1 MRKVSVLFFL
11 LPFFAN
17 AQLVQ
22 PHRFEKELNAYEDGY
37 EVMTAG
43 ENGVIVYR
51 SRNEYDK
58 KGGQLWEFV
67 MLDTTL
73 HVTWEKQL
81 YIEKDLM
88 YRGYDYSLGNFYF
101 LFQKYTGSS
110 KDLKLM
116 QMRAST
122 GDTLRY
128 TIKNLVPLELT
139 EFEVTDGAAILGG
152 YYNHEPVVIHFG
164 FNNAKTKV
172 LPGIF
177 GTKTE
182 LVQLKVDDNSITVL
196 VSSKTY
202 DKRNTLTIKKYD
214 VDGEYLNTFTLEPD
228 LDKGLIFGRIA
239 NTEGAN
245 DLIAGT
251 YGGKRSEYS
260 RGLFLGLVDK
270 ENKQSIEYFNYADFE
285 NFFNYMRA
293 KRKERVS
300 NRIDRKK
307 IKGKKI
313 KFNYRLLVHQI
324 IQQGDTYIMLGEAF
338 YPKYSSGSYYSNGY
352 SSVPYAGYGYGYGGY
367 GSNRYDYMPLNF
379 AGYRYTHAIVAGF
392 NSKGEMLWDNSF
404 EIEDVISF
412 SLEQFVHAS
421 ITDEGIVLLYLYD
434 NQVRSKII
442 EGAEV
447 VEGKRFDNLKLTFED
462 DKVSNYSSDKIGGL
476 EKWYG
481 NTYVAFGTQRI
492 KNLKDSG
499 VELNRRVFYVN
510 KVLYR

>member
-1 MRKVSVLFFL
+1 MRKIPFLIFL
-11 LPFFAN
+11 LPFFVN

-22 PHRFEKELNAYEDGY
+22 PQRFETELNVYEEGY
-37 EVMTAG
+37 EAMTAD
-43 ENGVIVYR
+43 ENGIIIYR
-51 SRNEYDK
+51 SKNEYDK

-73 HVTWEKQL
+73 SVAWEKQL
-81 YIEKDLM
+81 YIERDLI
-88 YRGYDYSLGNFYF
+88 YKGYDYSMGSFYF
-101 LFQKYTGSS
+101 LFQKYTGNS

-139 EFEVTDGAAILGG
+139 EFEVTDGAALLGG

-164 FNNAKTKV
+164 FRDSKTKV

-177 GTKTE
+177 GTRTE

-202 DKRNTLTIKKYD
+202 DKRNTLTIKKYN

-239 NTEGAN
+239 ITEGDN
-245 DLIAGT
+245 DLIAST

-270 ENKQSIEYFNYADFE
+270 ENKQTIQYFNYADFE

-293 KRKERVS
+293 GRKERVS

-313 KFNYRLLVHQI
+313 KFNYRLLVHNI
-324 IQQGDTYIMLGEAF
+324 IRQGDTYIMLGEAF
-338 YPKYSSGSYYSNGY
+338 YPKYSSSSFYTGGYSNA
-352 SSVPYAGYGYGYGGY
+352 PYGGY
-367 GSNRYDYMPLNF
+367 GHGRNNYDYAPMNF
-379 AGYRYTHAIVAGF
+379 AGYRYTHAVVAGF
-392 NSKGEMLWDNSF
+392 NSKGKMLWDNSF
-404 EIEDVISF
+404 EIEDVVSF
-412 SLEQFVHAS
+412 TLDQFVHAS
-421 ITDEGIVLLYLYD
+421 VTDEGIVLLYLYD
-434 NQVRSKII
+434 NQIRSKII
-442 EGAEV
+442 EEAEV

-462 DKVSNYSSDKIGGL
+462 DKVNDNSFDKIGGL

-492 KNLKDSG
+492 KNLKDAG
-499 VELNRRVFYVN
+499 VGLNRRVFYVN
-510 KVLYR
+510 KVQYR